1 MDGDKRKA
9 QRRPLSKIY
18 RKKLSLY
25 IVGVGM
31 GVGGRIDA
39 PPDLALE
46 IWVMR
51 EW

>member
-1 MDGDKRKA
+1 MGTKGRLRGGPFLKF
-9 QRRPLSKIY
+9 IE
-18 RKKLSLY
+18 KKLSLY